1 MKDLGDKPIEEW
13 GKEYAAVG
21 REVLLW
27 HDTVHERR
35 ESSQLYF
42 WRLAFSPRYPK
53 EEIFEGLAHFYT
65 VANIN
70 SYVVYETLGDYDLLL
85 RVWAP
90 RSYNAEELEL
100 LLRQS
105 LQGCYLWNLNY
116 LGCRTELHFSDNE
129 SKSQS
134 PPSDHP
140 QDTVGASLIE
150 AINEYNER
158 QAASLFE
165 SDRDLT
171 SYLERPEGVEAL
183 IEDGTVRSVPL
194 DTRGIRMFITFDHP
208 RQPLRPETRARA
220 VEELKKKCR
229 EVRESWVGE
238 TEVDGSGNEVPIQ
251 LPNISIYAGAGSM
264 TDFLVIARA
273 PHKHFHAFVRQLI
286 HGIRQLGLDELYE
299 MRPYTHVISD
309 RMFSAFREYRSV
321 GNQVDDVEGL
331 VDQEESEALEFKAT
345 LMTNFRSSIVAGRD
359 DADPA
364 MTDEVVRAVSGF
376 LNSPD
381 GGTLVLGVLETRN
394 ELSKARNPGRY
405 LAVLEERFG
414 YESVEGP
421 SEVQPNAVVGIEV
434 DIEAG
439 HFKNSDEYSRAL
451 GDLLKSRI
459 TPTPWP
465 WLRIELRR
473 LAGKTLCLVSVRPG
487 DVWFYATQDDPR
499 GVAFFVR
506 QGASTPAL
514 IGPESDLYKR
524 VHPRGLTSFSPPGE

>member
-1 MKDLGDKPIEEW
+1 MEDLGNRPIQEW
-13 GKEYAAVG
+13 EKEFAAVG

-27 HDTVHERR
+27 NDAVHERR

-53 EEIFEGLAHFYT
+53 REIFEGLAHFYA
-65 VANIN
+65 VASIT

-116 LGCRTELHFSDNE
+116 LACRTELHFSDE
-129 SKSQS
+129 SENPT
-134 PPSDHP
+134 PPSGHP
-140 QDTVGASLIE
+140 RETVGAPLIE
-150 AINEYNER
+150 AINEYNEH
-158 QAASLFE
+158 QAASLFG
-165 SDRDLT
+165 SDFAGD
-171 SYLERPEGVEAL
+171 LERPDGIEEL
-183 IEDGTVRSVPL
+183 IDDGTVRSVPL

-220 VEELKKKCR
+220 VKDLKMKCQ
-229 EVRESWVGE
+229 EVRDSWVGE
-238 TEVDGSGNEVPIQ
+238 TEVDGNGRKVSIPP
-251 LPNISIYAGAGSM
+251 PNISIYAGAGSM
-264 TDFLVIARA
+264 TDFLVVARA

-286 HGIRQLGLDELYE
+286 HGIRQIGLDEMYE
-299 MRPYTHVISD
+299 MRPYTHVIAD
-309 RMFSAFREYRSV
+309 RMFSDFREYRSV
-321 GNQVDDVEGL
+321 GNQVDDIEGL
-331 VDQEESEALEFKAT
+331 VDQEESESLELKAT
-345 LMTNFRSSIVAGRD
+345 LMTNFRSLIAARRN

-364 MTDEVVRAVSGF
+364 MVDEVVRAVSGF

-381 GGTLVLGVLETRN
+381 GGTLVLGVLETRR
-394 ELSKARNPGRY
+394 ELSKVRDPDHY
-405 LAVLEERFG
+405 LGVLKEQFG
-414 YESVEGP
+414 YQPVTGRP
-421 SEVQPNAVVGIEV
+421 DAQPNAVVGIEV

-439 HFKNSDEYSRAL
+439 HFGDPDEYSRAL
-451 GDLLKSRI
+451 GDFLKSRI
-459 TPTPWP
+459 TPSPWP
-465 WLRIELRR
+465 WLRIEPRR
-473 LAGKTLCLVSVRPG
+473 LAGKTICLVSVRPG
-487 DVWFYATQDDPR
+487 DVWFYATVEKGR

-524 VHPRGLTSFSPPGE
+524 VHQRGIATFSAPEE